1 MNKLYIIEEDD
12 VMQGIKKEELR
23 ESIEDYL
30 KILFRK
36 DVEEASKQQ
45 IFQAVS

>member
-1 MNKLYIIEEDD
+1 MLD
-12 VMQGIKKEELR
+12 IKKEELR

-36 DVEEASKQQ
+36 SVEEANKQQ
-45 IFQAVS
+45 LFQAVSYAV